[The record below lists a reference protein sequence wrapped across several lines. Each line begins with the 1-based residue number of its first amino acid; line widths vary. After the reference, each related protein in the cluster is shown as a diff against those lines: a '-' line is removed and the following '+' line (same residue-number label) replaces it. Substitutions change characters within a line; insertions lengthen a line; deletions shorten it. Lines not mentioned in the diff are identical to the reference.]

1 MQMIAY
7 RMDKRQGPNVLDV
20 LVSSAQQSDLV
31 IHTYL
36 LFLRFFSRIGN
47 FKPLGRVA
55 YARHE
60 VLGVYLF

>member
-1 MQMIAY
+1 MIYNA
-7 RMDKRQGPNVLDV
+7 G